1 MAVVAVAIMV
11 SFHLKRAPTQIE
23 LKVAAP
29 LGLIFWFLAL
39 ACLGSGLHNY
49 IKTVN
54 HYSRRQAIVQS
65 GLGTQLVR
73 KDVDHTDLV
82 ISLTREITG
91 LHRHCNGDRC
101 RLHIVPVNRI

>member
-11 SFHLKRAPTQIE
+11 SFHLKHQPTPVE
-23 LKVAAP
+23 LKLAAP
-29 LGLIFWFLAL
+29 VGIIFWLLAL

-65 GLGTQLVR
+65 GLGTQLVSR
-73 KDVDHTDLV
+73 QERPDLP
-82 ISLTREITG
+82 SW
-91 LHRHCNGDRC
+91 
-101 RLHIVPVNRI
+101 

>member
-11 SFHLKRAPTQIE
+11 SFHLKHQPTAIE

-29 LGLIFWFLAL
+29 LGLIFWILAL

-54 HYSRRQAIVQS
+54 HYSTRQAIVQS

-73 KDVDHTDLV
+73 RSAVTV
-82 ISLTREITG
+82 FG
-91 LHRHCNGDRC
+91 
-101 RLHIVPVNRI
+101 

>member
-11 SFHLKRAPTQIE
+11 SFHLKHQPTAIE

-29 LGLIFWFLAL
+29 LGLIFWILAL

-54 HYSRRQAIVQS
+54 HYSTRQAIVQS
-65 GLGTQLVR
+65 GLGTQV
-73 KDVDHTDLV
+73 VFTV
-82 ISLTREITG
+82 IASAIVAACILFLSTG
-91 LHRHCNGDRC
+91 SEK
-101 RLHIVPVNRI
+101 